1 MGHYRHYLFCSA
13 QILSPRVINFETGDQ
28 EDTMASAKM
37 RWRLLR
43 DMDEWLTI
51 PMALLSLAWLGIVAW
66 ELVSGSSELLST
78 IGVVIWIVFIA
89 EFLVRFAL
97 APIKSTFLRSNWLT
111 LIALA
116 LPALRL
122 FRALRIVRAAR
133 ALRGIRLVRIVGTAN
148 RSMNALRVALTR
160 RGFGYVTGL
169 TVLVVLLGSAG
180 MLSFENE
187 NEVMGGFVSY
197 WDALWWTGMLITSIG
212 SEYWPSTVEGRLL
225 TLLLSLY
232 GLAVLGYITATLA
245 SFFVGR
251 DAQEK
256 GGPVAGSSDIERLAR
271 EVRALRKELEARVAT
286 QE

>member
-1 MGHYRHYLFCSA
+1 MTSTR
-13 QILSPRVINFETGDQ
+13 
-28 EDTMASAKM
+28 M
-37 RWRLLR
+37 RWRLLD

-51 PMALLSLAWLGIVAW
+51 PMAMLSLAWLGIVVW
-66 ELVSGSSELLST
+66 ELISGTSELLST
-78 IGVVIWIVFIA
+78 VGSVIWIVFIA

-97 APIKSTFLRSNWLT
+97 APKKGTFLRSNWLT

-122 FRALRIVRAAR
+122 FRALRVLRAAR

-148 RSMNALRVALTR
+148 RSMNALRITLAR

-169 TVLVVLLGSAG
+169 TVLVVFLGAAG
-180 MLSFENE
+180 MLNFENAR
-187 NEVMGGFVSY
+187 EVEGGFGNY
-197 WDALWWTGMLITSIG
+197 WDALWWTGMLVTSIG

-251 DAQEK
+251 DAQGK
-256 GGPVAGSSDIERLAR
+256 DGPVAGSRDVARLAS
-271 EVRALRKELEARVAT
+271 EIRALRKELERRGGLQT
-286 QE
+286 